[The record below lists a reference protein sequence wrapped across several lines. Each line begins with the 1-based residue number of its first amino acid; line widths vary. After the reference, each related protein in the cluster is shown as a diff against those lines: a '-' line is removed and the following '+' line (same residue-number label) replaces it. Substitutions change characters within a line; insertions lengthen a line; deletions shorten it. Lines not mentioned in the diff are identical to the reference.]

1 MVNKN
6 IKQKKIFLKE
16 ESIKKKIS
24 EAALNLLKSRS
35 WSKIKMKDIFEKA
48 GIKSNSAF
56 FHVKNKKDIL
66 VLIQNY
72 FDNQMYEN
80 IQDNATSNKHDKIFD
95 ILMTRFELYNKHRTA
110 VIKLFN
116 YIINKPDLLIIFIPI
131 TFKFLTNVLELS
143 DISSDGIYGN
153 LKAEGLLII
162 YLMIFLV
169 WKKDDTSGLEKTMT
183 AVDNYLSRGESFI
196 NLFTKK

>member
-1 MVNKN
+1 M
-6 IKQKKIFLKE
+6 L
-16 ESIKKKIS
+16 IS
-24 EAALNLLKSRS
+24 KRNE
-35 WSKIKMKDIFEKA
+35 
-48 GIKSNSAF
+48 
-56 FHVKNKKDIL
+56 KNKS
-66 VLIQNY
+66 
-72 FDNQMYEN
+72 
-80 IQDNATSNKHDKIFD
+80 T
-95 ILMTRFELYNKHRTA
+95 
-110 VIKLFN
+110 
-116 YIINKPDLLIIFIPI
+116 I

>member
-16 ESIKKKIS
+16 ASIKKKIS

-56 FHVKNKKDIL
+56 LHVKNKKDIL

-116 YIINKPDLLIIFIPI
+116 YRIITTPQHLRIATTNIRIRIATNIFQ
-131 TFKFLTNVLELS
+131 FAWCK
-143 DISSDGIYGN
+143 
-153 LKAEGLLII
+153 
-162 YLMIFLV
+162 
-169 WKKDDTSGLEKTMT
+169 
-183 AVDNYLSRGESFI
+183 
-196 NLFTKK
+196 